1 MELGT
6 AKRKAFVKARVDG
19 LENERALGTGFA
31 ICSPVQTVQSIDD
44 GPYVLFCAQ
53 PTIHE

>member
-6 AKRKAFVKARVDG
+6 AKRKAPASLHDWKTNGHWAQ
-19 LENERALGTGFA
+19 ALKFA
-31 ICSPVQTVQSIDD
+31 VQTVQSIDD